1 MTELE
6 YALLFVAAAVG
17 GAVNAVAGGGTFA
30 TFPALIFVG
39 VPPVAANAT
48 STVALWPGFVAA
60 TIAYRRELSSSRRW
74 LVPLFAIGAL
84 GGALGAIL
92 LLFTSN
98 ARFAQLVPYLMLV
111 AATVFTFGARANA
124 WLTRLDLGPRGRRV
138 LRALGGLLLFAITI
152 YGGYFGGGMG
162 MLLLA
167 TFALL
172 GMTDIHRMNALK
184 NALATLINCVAV
196 LTFVAGGVVALQPGL
211 VMIAAATLG
220 GYGGAALARRVDP
233 LWVRRFVLV
242 AAWGMTAYFFWRTHA
257 PRDI

>member
-1 MTELE
+1 VTELE
-6 YALLFVAAAVG
+6 YALLFAAAAVG

-60 TIAYRRELSSSRRW
+60 TIAYRRELQSSRRW
-74 LVPLFAIGAL
+74 LLPLFAIGAV
-84 GGALGAIL
+84 GGAVGAL
-92 LLFTSN
+92 LLLYTSN
-98 ARFAQLVPYLMLV
+98 ARFAQLVPYLMLI
-111 AATVFTFGARANA
+111 AAVVFSFGARVNG
-124 WLTRLDLGPRGRRV
+124 WINGLELGSRGRRL
-138 LRALGGLLLFAITI
+138 LRVLGGLLLLVITI

-196 LTFVAGGVVALQPGL
+196 VTFIAGGVVAFRPGL
-211 VMIAAATLG
+211 VMVAAATLG
-220 GYGGAALARRVDP
+220 GYGGASLARRVDP

-242 AAWGMTAYFFWRTHA
+242 VAWGMTTYFFWRAHA
-257 PRDI
+257 ARGV